1 MKRIPLYF
9 MTDDG
14 GAGNGAG
21 EGSGDG
27 GASGAAATGSG
38 TAGEA
43 AGGTGDEGKTFT
55 QADVDR
61 IIAGR
66 LSKFAD
72 YDQIKTELTEVK
84 QANQT
89 ESEKAITAAKDEA
102 RQAALAEAGPRLVAA
117 EFRIALAGRRTA
129 DEVAKLIED
138 YDLSKYLTD
147 SGEVDTK
154 RVSEKADL
162 LAPQTEER
170 KTAPTFGGGARKT
183 SDRTETAPGTPRL
196 RQAYADTAK

>member
-21 EGSGDG
+21 EGSGNG
-27 GASGAAATGSG
+27 GASGAAGTGDTGSATGS
-38 TAGEA
+38 A
-43 AGGTGDEGKTFT
+43 DEGKTFT

-61 IIAGR
+61 IIQGR

-72 YDQIKTELTEVK
+72 YDAVKNELAEVK

-89 ESEKAITAAKDEA
+89 EAEKAINAAKDEA
-102 RQAALAEAGPRLVAA
+102 RTAALNEAAPRLVSA
-117 EFRIALAGRRTA
+117 EFRVALAGRRTA

-138 YDLSKYLTD
+138 FDLTKYLTKD
-147 SGEVDTK
+147 GEVDTK
-154 RVSEKADL
+154 RVAEKADL
-162 LAPQTEER
+162 LAPPTEER
-170 KTAPTFGGGARKT
+170 KPAPTFGGGARKGADKPEV
-183 SDRTETAPGTPRL
+183 SPGMGRL
-196 RQAYADTAK
+196 RAAYSDSKQ